1 MMNLF
6 ITFKSGEEG
15 VNHREFDLR
24 AFRMEPTPDTIA
36 PLLIHLTDM
45 LVNLHSGDLMEV
57 IPSYVPDLAQ
67 AEVRKRHDGKVEHRM
82 PPPHD

>member
-1 MMNLF
+1 
-6 ITFKSGEEG
+6 
-15 VNHREFDLR
+15 
-24 AFRMEPTPDTIA
+24 
-36 PLLIHLTDM
+36 
-45 LVNLHSGDLMEV
+45 MEV